1 MAKYHPLILPFIYT
15 ILIYLKILCLCLRV
29 KTDLIATDLP
39 LHSNLEVCQSEEM
52 VGLICLK
59 NMRLF

>member
-1 MAKYHPLILPFIYT
+1 MAKYHPLILPFIYN

-39 LHSNLEVCQSEEM
+39 LHSNLEVCQSE
-52 VGLICLK
+52 V
-59 NMRLF
+59 RLV